1 MSCIVVLPLSLTE
14 SCVSQAGAYTS
25 TEMAPGEKRKKYT
38 LASGWGL
45 ELDDP

>member
-1 MSCIVVLPLSLTE
+1 MSSIVVLPLSLTD
-14 SCVSQAGAYTS
+14 SCVSQAGASTS
-25 TEMAPGEKRKKYT
+25 TEMALGEKRKKNT